1 MDRFAAK
8 GRWGTVEWATDAN
21 GESPAKAF
29 YEGLGDSDKAKMNAL
44 FGWLAR
50 DGRIPN
56 REKFRKLGQQGGKK
70 YSHLW
75 EFKSFQLRFL
85 GDFQGNRFLVAL
97 GVRKKKDSLSEGDK
111 EKTVRILDEN
121 AAFEA
126 RRKRGSK

>member
-1 MDRFAAK
+1 MDRVAAK

-29 YEGLGDSDKAKMNAL
+29 YEGLNDGDKAKMNAL

-85 GDFQGNRFLVAL
+85 GDFQGNRFLVAH

-111 EKTVRILDEN
+111 EKTVRILNEN

-126 RRKRGSK
+126 RRKRGRK